1 MKSRKSCLERRRK
14 MKPNLSDIFTSQDKK
29 TLLQLLKALVQAVD
43 NIDYQ
48 EPILDENGN
57 EIPKEWF
64 SEMYDKIKV
73 ANNEVQVDVTDPEG
87 NAYFIPISN
96 GFKLNYPQN
105 NLSYYLHIYPEDG
118 YMSLNYSDASTTE
131 EQSASEF
138 FPNSFINDS
147 SFSPNEFHVNLYED
161 PFATP
166 HKYVGEWDFNKGTL
180 AWRLPDTSK
189 YSLGLTRANENAL
202 DITYSKRNT
211 QKSFSIYKN
220 ELINDTNFLPRQ
232 FRFNIYTSPQNNT
245 GDIGAWEFNQG
256 GISWT
261 LVNGAKY
268 ALGFTGFD
276 ENALLISYSEGST
289 EKNFA
294 ISKNELINDDNV
306 INGGFKI
313 PTILDPTDKYWLMA
327 NSGELTFVNG
337 GESYSLWVDP
347 TTGEMSVQH
356 VNVNSEGIAE
366 LIKEYNYSP
375 NKVKHNISLKSRVTP
390 NAHEID
396 VNFSFYTEQSVQ
408 SIQGLRDL
416 IDVYSGR
423 NTCSGF
429 FMDTDM
435 YLAIDIYKENN
446 TLYVDGR
453 QIMLSGTQI
462 VADEHITYNITES
475 SDVTFTDVV
484 ETI

>member
-1 MKSRKSCLERRRK
+1 MTLRKSCLERRRK

-73 ANNEVQVDVTDPEG
+73 ANNEVQVDVPDTDEKI
-87 NAYFIPISN
+87 YFIPTRD
-96 GFKLNYPQN
+96 GFKLSHPDYKYSY
-105 NLSYYLHIYPEDG
+105 NLDIYPEDG
-118 YMSLNYSDASTTE
+118 YIEYYLVDDNTNEVSSRNTLYTNT
-131 EQSASEF
+131 
-138 FPNSFINDS
+138 FINDGN
-147 SFSPNEFHVNLYED
+147 FSPNEFNFGIYS
-161 PFATP
+161 TP
-166 HKYVGEWDFNKGTL
+166 YDNDHRHIGTWQFNQGTI

-189 YSLGLTRANENAL
+189 YSIGLTRANENSL

-211 QKSFSIYKN
+211 QKSFAISKN
-220 ELINDTNFLPRQ
+220 ELINDTNFLPYA

-245 GDIGAWEFNQG
+245 GDIGAWEFKQG
-256 GISWT
+256 SISWV
-261 LVNGAKY
+261 LINNAKY
-268 ALGFTGFD
+268 TLGLTGFD
-276 ENALLISYSEGST
+276 ENSLLISYSEGST

-294 ISKNELINDDNV
+294 ISKNELINDGNA

-313 PTILDPTDKYWLMA
+313 PSSLQPSNKYWLMSA
-327 NSGELTFVNG
+327 DGRLIFVEDSNSYAL
-337 GESYSLWVDP
+337 YVDP
-347 TTGEMSVQH
+347 TTGEMAVDY
-356 VNVNSEGIAE
+356 VNVNADGTYEVISEHG
-366 LIKEYNYSP
+366 YYP

-408 SIQGLRDL
+408 SIQNLRDL
-416 IDVYSGR
+416 INAYSGR

-435 YLAIDIYKENN
+435 YIAIDIYKENN

-453 QIMLSGTQI
+453 QVMLSGTNI

>member
-1 MKSRKSCLERRRK
+1 

-73 ANNEVQVDVTDPEG
+73 ANNEVQVDVSDTGE
-87 NAYFIPISN
+87 NVYFVPTRD
-96 GFKLNYPQN
+96 GFKLKDTQYKYSY
-105 NLSYYLHIYPEDG
+105 NLDIFPEDG
-118 YMSLNYSDASTTE
+118 YMEFYFVDENTGEKTPINTLMPNNKISNSNIENGALRIDEDNSPGYTLISSGGISRFNNGKATNRFQFSATDYLVDYDGYDGQDTYNLSLSYDDDAVNVHKITSGVHNIYSLNKNE
-131 EQSASEF
+131 
-138 FPNSFINDS
+138 FINDKNFIKGS
-147 SFSPNEFHVNLYED
+147 TPNYSYPYSKFLLLSDGLEGENGFIFDFKDGKISFSNPENTNKPQYELDVN
-161 PFATP
+161 P
-166 HKYVGEWDFNKGTL
+166 
-180 AWRLPDTSK
+180 
-189 YSLGLTRANENAL
+189 SL
-202 DITYSKRNT
+202 KRI
-211 QKSFSIYKN
+211 SIY
-220 ELINDTNFLPRQ
+220 
-232 FRFNIYTSPQNNT
+232 SPQN
-245 GDIGAWEFNQG
+245 
-256 GISWT
+256 
-261 LVNGAKY
+261 
-268 ALGFTGFD
+268 GFQ
-276 ENALLISYSEGST
+276 Y
-289 EKNFA
+289 
-294 ISKNELINDDNV
+294 
-306 INGGFKI
+306 
-313 PTILDPTDKYWLMA
+313 Y
-327 NSGELTFVNG
+327 
-337 GESYSLWVDP
+337 
-347 TTGEMSVQH
+347 H
-356 VNVNSEGIAE
+356 
-366 LIKEYNYSP
+366 P

-423 NTCSGF
+423 NACSGF

-453 QIMLSGTQI
+453 QVMLSGTSI